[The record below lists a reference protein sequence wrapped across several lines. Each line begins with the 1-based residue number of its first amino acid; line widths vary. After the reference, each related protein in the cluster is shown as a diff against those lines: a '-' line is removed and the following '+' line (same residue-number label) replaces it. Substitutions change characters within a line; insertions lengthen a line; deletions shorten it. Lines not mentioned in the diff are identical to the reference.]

1 MGNPGNACSES
12 KLGLQ
17 LEARGGSNGELDS
30 SSSQLP
36 SLMSPS
42 LGPNNETNLRGTYNY
57 EIMKRA
63 SVKHPEET
71 LYESMVSTP
80 TTIFPFFSRLTTM
93 QQQHVGWVVQPSH
106 HLPHPP
112 RCQSCLVKVRTRRG
126 NIKYKSTNRN
136 KEKNEKQHHKTW
148 KQSNY

>member
-1 MGNPGNACSES
+1 VDPM
-12 KLGLQ
+12 
-17 LEARGGSNGELDS
+17 ELDS
-30 SSSQLP
+30 SSSQLADEP
-36 SLMSPS
+36 IT
-42 LGPNNETNLRGTYNY
+42 GPNNETNLRGMYNY

-112 RCQSCLVKVRTRRG
+112 PRCQGCLAKVSTRRG
-126 NIKYKSTNRN
+126 NIKYKSKNRN
-136 KEKNEKQHHKTW
+136 KKKTRNNIT
-148 KQSNY
+148 KLETK